1 VVGGVRKFLQV
12 LVPCLFLFSC
22 QRKEGDED
30 LRAAAIPP
38 ERISGMIVSK
48 DEEQLF
54 LTVEV
59 TEIHLVLID
68 SLELD
73 VGDTIFVHFDEVM
86 RFDSVPENVDSL
98 DLDSRRAELF
108 ATYSTGQ
115 EVVYY
120 FRNNIPQGNVLTL
133 KNDNDLRIV
142 N

>member
-1 VVGGVRKFLQV
+1 VRKFLQV

-22 QRKEGDED
+22 QSKERDED
-30 LRAAAIPP
+30 LSAAAIPP
-38 ERISGMIVSK
+38 ERIGGKVVSK

-54 LTVEV
+54 LLVEV

-68 SLELD
+68 SLEID

-86 RFDSVPENVDSL
+86 RFDSVPESIDSL

-115 EVVYY
+115 EVLYY
-120 FRNNIPQGNVLTL
+120 FRNHIPQGNVLTL